1 MVNFHRWGCDLR
13 RRTARLL
20 FVLLAL
26 AALPVGTH
34 AAMSDAADKVRG
46 FYDALLSTM
55 RDGPSLGAKGRYER
69 LKPVIGRTF
78 DLPYMARA
86 VVGPAW
92 ASASAAEQQE
102 MTDVFSRYVTAI
114 YADRFDSFSG
124 EQLQVSGEE
133 PYAANVIVDSRIVK
147 ADGKPVVIK
156 YLMRRNGDDWR
167 VVDVYLEGTISEL
180 ATRRSEFSS
189 IVRQKGIDGL
199 VAVLDQKV
207 ESLVGD
213 GAKWRGNY
221 TSRR

>member
-1 MVNFHRWGCDLR
+1 MVNFHRGGCDLR
-13 RRTARLL
+13 RWTARLL

-26 AALPVGTH
+26 ALPVGTH

-46 FYDALLSTM
+46 FYDALLNTM

-102 MTDVFSRYVTAI
+102 MTDVFSRYVTAT

-167 VVDVYLEGTISEL
+167 VVDVFLEGTISEL

-213 GAKWRGNY
+213 GAK
-221 TSRR
+221 